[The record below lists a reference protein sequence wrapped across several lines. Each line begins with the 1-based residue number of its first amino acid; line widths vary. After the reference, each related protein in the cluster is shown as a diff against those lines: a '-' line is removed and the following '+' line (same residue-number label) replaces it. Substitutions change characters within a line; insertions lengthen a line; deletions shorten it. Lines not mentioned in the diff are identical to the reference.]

1 MTELHP
7 RGVFCASLT
16 PLQADGAP
24 DHGLFVEH
32 CRYLLEEGCDGIAL
46 LGTTGE
52 ANSFSSGERKAVL
65 EAAVRAGVAPAKL
78 MPGTGVAALT
88 ETVELTKHAVSL
100 GVTTVVMLPPFYYKD
115 VTEDG
120 LLAAYAE
127 VVERVADPRLK
138 VVLYHIPQVSA
149 VPITFPLIERLRRR
163 FPGVFTGI
171 KDSAGAFEN
180 MAALVERFPDFSVL
194 AGADPLMLPLLRE
207 GGAGC
212 ITATS
217 NLMAKDLAFIHR
229 HFADAGRAA
238 EVEAA
243 QERVV
248 AERNRTTGPTQIATI
263 KALTA
268 ARAGNDG
275 WRRMRPPLV
284 PLSAEQAAALRAK

>member
-7 RGVFCASLT
+7 CGVFSASLT
-16 PLQADGAP
+16 PLQADLAP

-32 CRYLLEEGCDGIAL
+32 CHYLLDEGCDGIAL

-52 ANSFSSGERKAVL
+52 ANSFSLGERQAL
-65 EAAVRAGVAPAKL
+65 LDAAVRAGIAPSKL

-100 GVTTVVMLPPFYYKD
+100 GVVAVVMLPPFYYKD

-120 LLAAYAE
+120 LFAAYAE
-127 VVERVADPRLK
+127 VVERVADPRLR

-149 VPITFPLIERLRRR
+149 VPITFPLIERLRARY
-163 FPGVFTGI
+163 PEVFVGI
-171 KDSAGAFEN
+171 KDSAGQLAN
-180 MAALVERFPDFSVL
+180 MEALVERFPGFSVL
-194 AGADPLMLPLLRE
+194 AGADPLMLPLLRK

-229 HFADAGRAA
+229 HFADGSRAA

-268 ARAGNDG
+268 ARTGNDG
-275 WRRMRPPLV
+275 WRRMRPPLM